1 MPSDSKR
8 HNNHKLKHKTLDW
21 NTRKTSLLF
30 FKGGQTIGLPSK
42 RYSKLK
48 DILKIFKTQLKT
60 ILSILFRLTLLWP
73 CQSSDI
79 HNDVPSQ
86 NPKNSVILWY
96 FGCLTPTCLSKPF
109 HFMPST
115 FLPPAKFTL
124 NYCIIFDCFLPP
136 AFTFMSKTLPEWLL
150 SPTPTALNFIIIPTG
165 LKLLFQEWVPSA
177 NQKYP
182 ITS

>member
-1 MPSDSKR
+1 M
-8 HNNHKLKHKTLDW
+8 
-21 NTRKTSLLF
+21 
-30 FKGGQTIGLPSK
+30 
-42 RYSKLK
+42 
-48 DILKIFKTQLKT
+48 
-60 ILSILFRLTLLWP
+60 LSTLLRLNLLWPVGWP

-86 NPKNSVILWY
+86 NPKNSAILWY

-124 NYCIIFDCFLPP
+124 NYRIISSCFLPP
-136 AFTFMSKTLPEWLL
+136 AFTFMSKTLPEWLF
-150 SPTPTALNFIIIPTG
+150 SPTPTALNFIIFPTG

-177 NQKYP
+177 NQKYR